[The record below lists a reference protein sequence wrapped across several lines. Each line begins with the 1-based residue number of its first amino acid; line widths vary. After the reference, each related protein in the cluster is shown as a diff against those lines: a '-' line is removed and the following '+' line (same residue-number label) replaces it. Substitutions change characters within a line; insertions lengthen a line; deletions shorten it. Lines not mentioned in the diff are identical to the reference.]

1 MRTYRLFAAGLA
13 LTLFMLMPI
22 NAWAAEPQSIDTPSA
37 NPAIEERLKS
47 LSHELRCL
55 VCQNETL
62 ADSRADLA
70 IDLRNEIRGLMEK
83 GYSDKQVVSYLVARY
98 GDFVR
103 FRPPLKSTTFL
114 LWFGPFILMLLGGMV
129 LIAYLI
135 RLRKRTGAAPL
146 SQGEEQRLKN
156 LLNKAAGD
164 SKV

>member
-1 MRTYRLFAAGLA
+1 MRTYRLFTAGLA
-13 LTLFMLMPI
+13 LALFMLIPI
-22 NAWAAEPQSIDTPSA
+22 SAWAAEPQSIDTPSS
-37 NPAIEERLKS
+37 NPAIEGRLKS

-55 VCQNETL
+55 VCQNESL
-62 ADSRADLA
+62 GESRADLA

-114 LWFGPFILMLLGGMV
+114 LWFGPFILMLLGSMV
-129 LIAYLI
+129 LIVYLI

-156 LLNKAAGD
+156 LLSKVAGD

>member
-1 MRTYRLFAAGLA
+1 MRAYRLFSAGIALA
-13 LTLFMLMPI
+13 LFMLMPI
-22 NAWAAEPQSIDTPSA
+22 SAWAAEPQSIDTPSS

-62 ADSRADLA
+62 GDSRADLA
-70 IDLRNEIRGLMEK
+70 IDLRNEIRALMEK

-114 LWFGPFILMLLGGMV
+114 LWFGPFILMLLGSIA
-129 LIAYLI
+129 LIVYLK
-135 RLRKRTGAAPL
+135 RLRRRTSTAPL
-146 SQGEEQRLKN
+146 SQGEELRLKN
-156 LLNKAAGD
+156 LLNKVAGD